1 MSTKS
6 KLFLF
11 NIWNIF
17 YVLQYLIT
25 SFVITVAP
33 YYLFTF
39 LEEHNYQKL
48 VITSLI
54 LILSFIVSA
63 VFTGYHNAVFT
74 GFINILKLKLVSKT
88 IKVFDKVNLSEY
100 NKNSEGYYYSQI
112 KNNIGERIEKYYL
125 ALIEILKNLLYIIA
139 ILIFA
144 FYTKWILGVTIVALL
159 VLFFNFSLFIKPK
172 LKKKKKKIYC
182 KNRTLKQALIQ
193 NKRSR
198 QRK

>member
-63 VFTGYHNAVFT
+63 VFTGYHT
-74 GFINILKLKLVSKT
+74 
-88 IKVFDKVNLSEY
+88 
-100 NKNSEGYYYSQI
+100 
-112 KNNIGERIEKYYL
+112 
-125 ALIEILKNLLYIIA
+125 
-139 ILIFA
+139 
-144 FYTKWILGVTIVALL
+144 
-159 VLFFNFSLFIKPK
+159 
-172 LKKKKKKIYC
+172 
-182 KNRTLKQALIQ
+182 
-193 NKRSR
+193 
-198 QRK
+198 

>member
-54 LILSFIVSA
+54 LILSFIVS
-63 VFTGYHNAVFT
+63 AVFT

-159 VLFFNFSLFIKPK
+159 VLFFNFSLFKKQK
-172 LKKKKKKIYC
+172 LKKKKKK
-182 KNRTLKQALIQ
+182 NLLQKQNLEI
-193 NKRSR
+193 NLMKI
-198 QRK
+198 